1 MVQPPA
7 TRQPAPRTAQ
17 PAAAWLRVALA
28 LALGAWLGGAA
39 AHTPDLPAPALDA
52 PAPLTPAGVLAPN
65 AVSRAAPASA
75 ASAGAA
81 ATAAVP
87 AQRIQLRGDAGTP
100 ALTAY
105 WFLPREGATSRA
117 LPVVVAL
124 HGCGGLLAQG
134 GVQRARRDSTTAA
147 TPAGPGTADVAAM
160 LQQRYREYAHWL
172 TERGYAVL
180 MPDSFSARGKPHGIC
195 AEPLDNRAI
204 DDRTRRADA
213 LAALRWVAQQPAVDA
228 ARIVLLGWSNGAQ
241 AVLAT
246 VDASRPW
253 PAGTPPV
260 ERAVAF
266 YPGCKRAVQQHSY
279 RLRAPLLLMIGGA
292 DDWTPATRCAMLQSA
307 VQARQPEARFQLE
320 IYPGAYHG
328 FDGTSELHRR
338 TDVPAAAMRKG
349 QSVTVGGDAVARV
362 AALARL
368 DSWLASPDP

>member
-1 MVQPPA
+1 MIQSPA
-7 TRQPAPRTAQ
+7 TPQPAPRAAR
-17 PAAAWLRVALA
+17 PVAAWVRAAVALG
-28 LALGAWLGGAA
+28 LGAWLAGAA

-65 AVSRAAPASA
+65 AVSRAAPA
-75 ASAGAA
+75 AA
-81 ATAAVP
+81 ATAPVP
-87 AQRIQLRGDAGTP
+87 AQRVQLRGDAATP

-105 WFLPREGATSRA
+105 WFLPREGATPRA

-124 HGCGGLLAQG
+124 HGCGGLLAQ
-134 GVQRARRDSTTAA
+134 RPARERTA
-147 TPAGPGTADVAAM
+147 GTADTDKAGVAAL

-180 MPDSFSARGKPHGIC
+180 MPDSFSARGRPHGIC
-195 AEPLDNRAI
+195 TEPIDTRAI

-266 YPGCKRAVQQHSY
+266 YPGCKRAVQQHSF

-307 VQARQPEARFQLE
+307 VLARQPGARFRLE

-338 TDVPAAAMRKG
+338 TDVPAAAMRKT

-362 AALARL
+362 AALAQL

>member
-1 MVQPPA
+1 MTHAPA
-7 TRQPAPRTAQ
+7 TLQRSLR
-17 PAAAWLRVALA
+17 AARPALA
-28 LALGAWLGGAA
+28 LLRAAVALGLGAWLAGAA
-39 AHTPDLPAPALDA
+39 AHTPDPPATALA
-52 PAPLTPAGVLAPN
+52 QPAPLSPASVLAPN
-65 AVSRAAPASA
+65 DVSRAAP
-75 ASAGAA
+75 GTTT

-87 AQRIQLRGDAGTP
+87 AQRVQLRGDAATP

-105 WFLPREGATSRA
+105 WFLPREGATPRA

-124 HGCGGLLAQG
+124 HGCGGLLS
-134 GVQRARRDSTTAA
+134 ARPSREGTPGAA
-147 TPAGPGTADVAAM
+147 VTDKTDVAPL

-180 MPDSFSARGKPHGIC
+180 MPDSFSARGRPQGIC
-195 AEPLDNRAI
+195 SEPIDTRGS
-204 DDRTRRADA
+204 DDRTRRADT
-213 LAALRWVAQQPAVDA
+213 LAALRWVAQQPAVDT

-253 PAGTPPV
+253 PTGTPQV

-266 YPGCKRAVQQHSY
+266 YPGCKRAVQQHDF
-279 RLRAPLLLMIGGA
+279 RLRAPLLLLIGGA

-307 VQARQPEARFQLE
+307 VQARQPDARFRLE

-328 FDGTSELHRR
+328 FDGTSELHIRR
-338 TDVPAAAMRKG
+338 DVPAGMRKAQG
-349 QSVTVGGDAVARV
+349 VTVGGDAVARV
-362 AALARL
+362 AALAQL

>member
-1 MVQPPA
+1 MARAPA
-7 TRQPAPRTAQ
+7 TPPRSRRAIRPAVAVLR
-17 PAAAWLRVALA
+17 AAVAWG
-28 LALGAWLGGAA
+28 LGAWLAAAA
-39 AHTPDLPAPALDA
+39 AHTPDPAAPELAQ
-52 PAPLTPAGVLAPN
+52 PAPLTPAGALAPN
-65 AVSRAAPASA
+65 AVARTAP
-75 ASAGAA
+75 GPA
-81 ATAAVP
+81 ATPAPVP
-87 AQRIQLRGDAGTP
+87 AQRVQLPGDAATP

-105 WFLPREGATSRA
+105 WFLPREGATPRA

-124 HGCGGLLAQG
+124 HGCGGLLSARAARENPAQASATETG
-134 GVQRARRDSTTAA
+134 AA
-147 TPAGPGTADVAAM
+147 ESAKADVSAL
-160 LQQRYREYAHWL
+160 LQQRYREYAQWL

-195 AEPLDNRAI
+195 TEPADTRGI
-204 DDRTRRADA
+204 DDRTRRADT
-213 LAALRWVAQQPAVDA
+213 LAALRWVAQQPAVDT

-266 YPGCKRAVQQHSY
+266 YPGCKRAVQQHNF
-279 RLRAPLLLMIGGA
+279 RLRAPMLLMIGGA

-307 VQARQPEARFQLE
+307 VLARQPGARFRLE

-328 FDGTSELHRR
+328 FDGTSELHIRR
-338 TDVPAAAMRKG
+338 DVPAAAARKTQG
-349 QSVTVGGDAVARV
+349 VTVGGDAVARV
-362 AALARL
+362 AALAQL

>member
-1 MVQPPA
+1 MTHAPA
-7 TRQPAPRTAQ
+7 TPYRSLRAIRPAVAVLR
-17 PAAAWLRVALA
+17 AAVSLGLVAWLA
-28 LALGAWLGGAA
+28 GAA
-39 AHTPDLPAPALDA
+39 AHTPDLTAPALA
-52 PAPLTPAGVLAPN
+52 QPAPLTPAGVLAPN
-65 AVSRAAPASA
+65 AVTRAAPAV
-75 ASAGAA
+75 AA
-81 ATAAVP
+81 ATASVP
-87 AQRIQLRGDAGTP
+87 AQRVQLRGDAATP

-105 WFLPREGATSRA
+105 WFLPREGATPRA

-124 HGCGGLLAQG
+124 HGCGGLLSA
-134 GVQRARRDSTTAA
+134 RAARDSAVGMDQA
-147 TPAGPGTADVAAM
+147 DNADVSAL

-180 MPDSFSARGKPHGIC
+180 MPDSFSARGRPHGIC
-195 AEPLDNRAI
+195 SEPADTRGI

-213 LAALRWVAQQPAVDA
+213 LAALRWVAQQPAVDTGH
-228 ARIVLLGWSNGAQ
+228 IVLLGWSNGAQ

-253 PAGTPPV
+253 PAGTPQV

-266 YPGCKRAVQQHSY
+266 YPGCKRAVQQHNF
-279 RLRAPLLLMIGGA
+279 RLRAPMLLMIGGA

-307 VQARQPEARFQLE
+307 VLARQPDARFRLE

-328 FDGTSELHRR
+328 FDGTSELHLRR
-338 TDVPAAAMRKG
+338 DVPAAMRKT
-349 QSVTVGGDAVARV
+349 QAVTVGGDAVARV

>member
-1 MVQPPA
+1 MVHAPA
-7 TRQPAPRTAQ
+7 TLQHASRAARPAR
-17 PAAAWLRVALA
+17 AWLRAAVALGF
-28 LALGAWLGGAA
+28 GAWLAGAA

-52 PAPLTPAGVLAPN
+52 PAPLTPAGALAPN
-65 AVSRAAPASA
+65 AVSRAAPAS
-75 ASAGAA
+75 SAA
-81 ATAAVP
+81 ARAAVAPVP
-87 AQRIQLRGDAGTP
+87 AQRVQLRGDAATP

-105 WFLPREGATSRA
+105 WFVPREGTTPRA

-124 HGCGGLLAQG
+124 HGCGGLLAQ
-134 GVQRARRDSTTAA
+134 RAARDGSAAA
-147 TPAGPGTADVAAM
+147 TGTDTADVAAL

-195 AEPLDNRAI
+195 AEPIDHRAI

-266 YPGCKRAVQQHSY
+266 YPGCKRAVQQHSF

-307 VQARQPEARFQLE
+307 VQARQPGARFRLE

-349 QSVTVGGDAVARV
+349 QGVTVGGDAVARV
-362 AALARL
+362 AALAQL

>member
-1 MVQPPA
+1 MVHAHLPP
-7 TRQPAPRTAQ
+7 QHAPRAAR
-17 PAAAWLRVALA
+17 PAGAWLRAAVALGFGTW
-28 LALGAWLGGAA
+28 LACAA
-39 AHTPDLPAPALDA
+39 AHTPDLTAPALDA

-65 AVSRAAPASA
+65 AVSRAAPAS
-75 ASAGAA
+75 SAA
-81 ATAAVP
+81 ARTAVAPVP
-87 AQRIQLRGDAGTP
+87 AQRVQLRGDAATP
-100 ALTAY
+100 ALSAY
-105 WFLPREGATSRA
+105 WFLPREGATPRA

-124 HGCGGLLAQG
+124 HGCGGLLAQ
-134 GVQRARRDSTTAA
+134 RAARDGTAGTTATA
-147 TPAGPGTADVAAM
+147 AGTDTADVAAL

-180 MPDSFSARGKPHGIC
+180 MPDSFSARGRPHGIC
-195 AEPLDNRAI
+195 AEPIDNRAI

-228 ARIVLLGWSNGAQ
+228 SRIVLLGWSNGAQ

-266 YPGCKRAVQQHSY
+266 YPGCKRAVQQHSF
-279 RLRAPLLLMIGGA
+279 RLRSPLLLMIGGA

-307 VQARQPEARFQLE
+307 VQARQPGARFRLE

-338 TDVPAAAMRKG
+338 TDVPAAAMRKS

-362 AALARL
+362 AALAQL

>member
-1 MVQPPA
+1 MVHAPA
-7 TRQPAPRTAQ
+7 TPQHAPRAAR
-17 PAAAWLRVALA
+17 PAGAWLRAAVALGI
-28 LALGAWLGGAA
+28 GAWLTGAA

-52 PAPLTPAGVLAPN
+52 PPPLTPAGALAPN
-65 AVSRAAPASA
+65 AVSRA
-75 ASAGAA
+75 
-81 ATAAVP
+81 VP
-87 AQRIQLRGDAGTP
+87 AQRVQLRGDAATP

-105 WFLPREGATSRA
+105 WFLPREGATPRA

-124 HGCGGLLAQG
+124 HGCGGLLAP
-134 GVQRARRDSTTAA
+134 RATRDASAAA
-147 TPAGPGTADVAAM
+147 TGSDAADVAAL

-195 AEPLDNRAI
+195 AEPIDNRAI

-253 PAGTPPV
+253 PAGTPQV

-266 YPGCKRAVQQHSY
+266 YPGCKRAVQQHSF
-279 RLRAPLLLMIGGA
+279 RLRSPLLLMIGGA

-307 VQARQPEARFQLE
+307 VQARQPGARFRLE
-320 IYPGAYHG
+320 IFPGAYHG

-338 TDVPAAAMRKG
+338 TDVPAAAMRKS

-362 AALARL
+362 AALAQL

>member
-1 MVQPPA
+1 MTHIPA
-7 TRQPAPRTAQ
+7 TPPRSTG
-17 PAAAWLRVALA
+17 AAAAAGRLLRAAVAIGLV
-28 LALGAWLGGAA
+28 AWLAGAA
-39 AHTPDLPAPALDA
+39 AHTPDLPAPALTQ
-52 PAPLTPAGVLAPN
+52 PAPLSPAGALSPH
-65 AVSRAAPASA
+65 AVTRAAPAATATA
-75 ASAGAA
+75 A
-81 ATAAVP
+81 AAVP
-87 AQRIQLRGDAGTP
+87 AQRVQLPGDASTP

-105 WFLPREGATSRA
+105 WFVPREGATARA

-124 HGCGGLLAQG
+124 HGCGGLLSA
-134 GVQRARRDSTTAA
+134 RAARETA
-147 TPAGPGTADVAAM
+147 PAADGADVSGL

-195 AEPLDNRAI
+195 TEPTDTRGI

-213 LAALRWVAQQPAVDA
+213 LAALRWIADQPGIDT

-253 PAGTPPV
+253 PAGMPTV

-266 YPGCKRAVQQHSY
+266 YPGCKRAVQQHNF
-279 RLRAPLLLMIGGA
+279 RLRAPILLMIGGA

-307 VQARQPEARFQLE
+307 VLARQPGARFRLE

-328 FDGTSELHRR
+328 FDGTSELHMRR
-338 TDVPAAAMRKG
+338 DVAAVRKTAG
-349 QSVTVGGDAVARV
+349 VTVGGDAVARV
-362 AALARL
+362 AALAQL

>member
-1 MVQPPA
+1 MVHAPVTPQH
-7 TRQPAPRTAQ
+7 APR
-17 PAAAWLRVALA
+17 PARPAGAWLRAAVAL
-28 LALGAWLGGAA
+28 GCSAWLAGAA

-65 AVSRAAPASA
+65 AVSRAAPAS
-75 ASAGAA
+75 SAA
-81 ATAAVP
+81 ARAAVAPVP
-87 AQRIQLRGDAGTP
+87 AQRVQLRGDAATP
-100 ALTAY
+100 TLTAY
-105 WFLPREGATSRA
+105 WFLPREGATPRA

-134 GVQRARRDSTTAA
+134 ARRDGTTAA
-147 TPAGPGTADVAAM
+147 TGTVAGTTDVSAL

-195 AEPLDNRAI
+195 AEPIDNRAI
-204 DDRTRRADA
+204 DERTRRADA

-228 ARIVLLGWSNGAQ
+228 SRIVLLGWSNGAQ

-266 YPGCKRAVQQHSY
+266 YPGCKRAVQQHSF
-279 RLRAPLLLMIGGA
+279 RLRSPLLLMIGGA

-307 VQARQPEARFQLE
+307 VQARQPGARFRLE

-338 TDVPAAAMRKG
+338 TDVPAAAMRKSH
-349 QSVTVGGDAVARV
+349 SVTVGGDAVARV
-362 AALARL
+362 AALAQL